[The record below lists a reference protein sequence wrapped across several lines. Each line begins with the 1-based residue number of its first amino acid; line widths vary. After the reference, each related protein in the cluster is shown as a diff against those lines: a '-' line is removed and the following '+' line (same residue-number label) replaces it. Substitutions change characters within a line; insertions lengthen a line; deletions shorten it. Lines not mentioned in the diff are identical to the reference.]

1 MPDSELHGSFSE
13 RPRLIYLH
21 GFRSS
26 PASFK
31 ARLLDE
37 RLRAL
42 GRGADFLCPQLPASP
57 AEAVALVSQ
66 RLTPQPQ
73 DTLVGSSLG
82 GYYATWLAERH
93 GCRTVVLNPAVNPA
107 RDLRGHVGL
116 QRMYHSDAPFV
127 FEPRYL
133 GELAALEVGAITFP
147 ERYLLVAAKGD
158 ELLDWREMV
167 GRYPG
172 ARQIVLD
179 GGDHGLSDF
188 AELLDEVLRFAGMLP
203 ARRQTNS
210 I

>member
-1 MPDSELHGSFSE
+1 MTDRQ

-31 ARLLDE
+31 ARLIAE
-37 RLRAL
+37 RMRTL

-57 AEAVALVSQ
+57 AEAMALVSE
-66 RLTPQPQ
+66 RLLPQPQ

-93 GCRTVVLNPAVNPA
+93 GCRAVLLNPAVNPA
-107 RDLRGHVGL
+107 RDLRGHVGP
-116 QRMYHSDAPFV
+116 QRMYHSDEPFV
-127 FEPRYL
+127 FESRYL

-172 ARQIVLD
+172 ARQIVLE

-188 AELLDEVLRFAGMLP
+188 AELLDEVLRVAGMLP
-203 ARRQTNS
+203 EG
-210 I
+210 

>member
-1 MPDSELHGSFSE
+1 MRHPE

-31 ARLLDE
+31 ARILEE
-37 RLRAL
+37 RMLAL
-42 GRGADFLCPQLPASP
+42 GRGSDFVCPQLPASP
-57 AEAVALVSQ
+57 AEAVALVADGL
-66 RLTPQPQ
+66 RPLPQ

-82 GYYATWLAERH
+82 GFYAAWLAERR
-93 GCRTVVLNPAVNPA
+93 GCRAVLLNPAAHPA
-107 RDLRGHVGL
+107 RDLRAYVGP
-116 QRMYHSDAPFV
+116 QRMYHSDEAFV

-133 GELAALEVGAITFP
+133 GELEALEVGAITYP

-167 GRYPG
+167 ASYPAG
-172 ARQIVLD
+172 RQIVLE

-188 AELLDEVLRFAGMLP
+188 AGLVDEVLRFAGMLP
-203 ARRQTNS
+203 AG
-210 I
+210 

>member
-1 MPDSELHGSFSE
+1 MQPPE

-31 ARLLDE
+31 ARLIDE
-37 RLRAL
+37 RMRAL
-42 GRGADFLCPQLPASP
+42 GRGADFVCPQLPASP
-57 AEAVALVSQ
+57 AEAVALVSE
-66 RLTPQPQ
+66 RLLPQPH

-93 GCRTVVLNPAVNPA
+93 GCRAVLLNPAVEPA
-107 RDLRGHVGL
+107 RDLRGHVGP
-116 QRMYHSDAPFV
+116 QKMFHSDAPFV

-172 ARQIVLD
+172 ARRIVLE
-179 GGDHGLSDF
+179 GSDHGLSDF
-188 AELLDEVLRFAGMLP
+188 AELLDEVLGFAGMLP
-203 ARRQTNS
+203 DG
-210 I
+210 